1 MDFLPTPAAF
11 GQPHHPGSGALEVA
25 ERPRLTVLLTGVA
38 SDSHTWN
45 LVFLELLFTELGH
58 LVVNLG
64 PCVPPE
70 LLVGT
75 CQQAR
80 PDLIVMSSVNGHG
93 LRDGIRAM
101 DAVRRCPELAGI
113 PAVIGGKLGI
123 AGLSDRAHIRQLLDA
138 GFDAVFE
145 EADGVQPLDH
155 FLAGLTERL
164 VPTCIEAS

>member
-1 MDFLPTPAAF
+1 MDFPQTPAACA
-11 GQPHHPGSGALEVA
+11 PAHNPRPGVLEA
-25 ERPRLTVLLTGVA
+25 PARPSLTVLLTGVA

-70 LLVGT
+70 LLVQT
-75 CQQAR
+75 CTQAR

-101 DAVRRCPELAGI
+101 DAVRRCPELAGV
-113 PAVIGGKLGI
+113 PAIIGGKLGI
-123 AGLSDRAHIRQLLDA
+123 AGLSDRAHIRQLLEA
-138 GFDAVFE
+138 GFDA
-145 EADGVQPLDH
+145 
-155 FLAGLTERL
+155 
-164 VPTCIEAS
+164 

>member
-1 MDFLPTPAAF
+1 MDFHSSHGELSHSPGAVFEAPAR
-11 GQPHHPGSGALEVA
+11 PG
-25 ERPRLTVLLTGVA
+25 LTVLLTGVA

-58 LVVNLG
+58 RVVNLG

-70 LLVGT
+70 LLVRTG
-75 CQQAR
+75 QQVN

-93 LRDGIRAM
+93 LRDGVRAVE
-101 DAVRRCPELAGI
+101 AVRRCPELSGTA
-113 PAVIGGKLGI
+113 AVIGGKLGI
-123 AGLSDRAHIRQLLDA
+123 AGVSDRAHIRQLLDA

-145 EADGVQPLDH
+145 DGDGVQPLDE

-164 VPTCIEAS
+164 IPNCVGAS

>member
-1 MDFLPTPAAF
+1 MDFHTSQIEHSPGAVLEAPA
-11 GQPHHPGSGALEVA
+11 
-25 ERPRLTVLLTGVA
+25 RPSLTVLLTGVA

-58 LVVNLG
+58 RVVNLG

-70 LLVGT
+70 LLVAT
-75 CQQAR
+75 CQQVA

-93 LRDGIRAM
+93 LRDGLRAVE
-101 DAVRRCPELAGI
+101 AVRRCPELTETA
-113 PAVIGGKLGI
+113 AVIGGKLGI
-123 AGLSDRAHIRQLLDA
+123 AGVSDRAHTRQLIDA

-145 EADGVQPLDH
+145 DADGVQPLDE

-164 VPTCIEAS
+164 VENCIGAS